1 MATLSE
7 SYAKM
12 LGCLEKDA
20 FETEVCAR
28 LSTFIS
34 DFQRIPRKPNGDGGL
49 DGLSHGQTT
58 AYCCYGPEQEP
69 FKTNAKGL
77 KNDIVEKFRGDL
89 RKLFELEHEGK
100 TKLSKKP
107 NVELPTILAP
117 GRKIKLVRL
126 VVSWFE
132 SHRIIGP
139 LNASLEKYKVASDC
153 LHVDPAAQLTVWGPH
168 DLSTQCAVD
177 DYTLFRIE
185 QHTLITKV
193 EQALA
198 SGTLPPRAVDF
209 EAKFD
214 DLCARKED
222 RKVAIEGLRSYFRS
236 SWGAALTLDNELAA
250 TSVRMHRSLEE
261 ARIQAAVSARLKSA
275 TSLGPEELIEKM
287 QEIMVERFFELFGKD
302 GLGPMTRRVADGEVG
317 RLIGD
322 CHLEW
327 RTDNGGTQ

>member
-1 MATLSE
+1 MATPSE

-12 LGCLEKDA
+12 LGSLEKDA

-28 LSTFIS
+28 LAAFIS
-34 DFQRIPRKPNGDGGL
+34 DFQRVPRKPSGDGGM

-69 FKTNAKGL
+69 FKTNLKGL
-77 KNDIVEKFRGDL
+77 KDDIVEKFRGDL
-89 RKLFELEHEGK
+89 RKLFELKHDEK
-100 TKLSKKP
+100 SKLVKKP
-107 NVELPTILAP
+107 NVEISTILAS
-117 GRKIKLVRL
+117 GCKIKRVRC

-132 SHRIIGP
+132 SHRVIGP
-139 LNASLEKYKVASDC
+139 LNTSLAKYKVASDC
-153 LHVDPAAQLTVWGPH
+153 TYVEPTAQLTVWGPH
-168 DLSTQCAVD
+168 DLSMQCAVD

-185 QHTLITKV
+185 HQVLISKV
-193 EQALA
+193 EQAVA
-198 SGTLPPRAVDF
+198 AGFMPPQANDF

-214 DLCARKED
+214 DLCARKPD
-222 RKVAIEGLRSYFRS
+222 RKISIEDLRSYFRS

-250 TSVRMHRSLEE
+250 TSVRLHRLLEE

-287 QEIMVERFFELFGKD
+287 QEIMVERFSELFGKE

-322 CHLEW
+322 CPIEW
-327 RTDNGGTQ
+327 RSNGGAQ